1 MTCPFCQVDAP
12 RRRLHRHLVE
22 AHGDRLGTEVNEA
35 EGQMFYVI
43 TCPGCRGEIRHQVKP
58 RWSDPGFLQEFGQE
72 IRLVAFDLLLF
83 HVEDAHGGDA
93 Q

>member
-1 MTCPFCQVDAP
+1 MTCPFCEVAAP
-12 RRRLHRHLVE
+12 RRQLHRHLVD
-22 AHGDRLGTEVNEA
+22 AHGDRLGTQVDED

-43 TCPGCRGEIRHQVKP
+43 TCPGCGGEIRHQVKP
-58 RWSDPGFLQEFGQE
+58 RWRDPGFLQEFGQE

-83 HVEDAHGGDA
+83 HVEDAHGGDG